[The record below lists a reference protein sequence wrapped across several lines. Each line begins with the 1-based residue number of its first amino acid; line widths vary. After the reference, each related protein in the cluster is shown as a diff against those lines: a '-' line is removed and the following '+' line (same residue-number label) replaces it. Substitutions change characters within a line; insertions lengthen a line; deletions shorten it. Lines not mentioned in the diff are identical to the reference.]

1 MNENL
6 IFIVNEIVG
15 GFIMLEIG
23 SLGFMEIY
31 VNILLCMNIL
41 CSLFV
46 INKL

>member
-1 MNENL
+1 MK
-6 IFIVNEIVG
+6 VSGV
-15 GFIMLEIG
+15 FIMLEFG
-23 SLGFMEIY
+23 SLGIMEIY